1 MKLQLTPTAPR
12 PDVRR
17 LLAAELA
24 RRCADNP
31 QYSLR
36 AFALQLG
43 LDHGTLG
50 QMLRGRRAIT
60 ARTVRELGARL
71 RWPAEDTE
79 RLATA
84 ADAGAGAAALD
95 GLNQL
100 SHDAAAVLA
109 DGAHAALLELL
120 HLRDFRPDVRWIA
133 RVLGLTEDEVCI
145 ALQRLLRL
153 GLLEMPAPDR
163 WVDRA
168 GDAVADVPALA
179 RLAAERLAAHAAAP
193 GPQVREHS
201 SAVFAVPAA
210 RVPLLAERLA
220 ALRAELAEL
229 LASDEPADAVYRLEL
244 HLFPVTR
251 HDGAPPPGA

>member
-1 MKLQLTPTAPR
+1 MRACREDFRGAVAAPLSARPTRRQPVPPRRVRLRSPPMKLHRAAPPP

-17 LLAAELA
+17 RLAAELA
-24 RRCADNP
+24 RRCAENP

-71 RWPAEDTE
+71 RWPADDIE
-79 RLATA
+79 RFAAA
-84 ADAGAGAAALD
+84 ADAGAGGAPLED
-95 GLNQL
+95 LNQL

-109 DGAHAALLELL
+109 DGAHAALLELV

-133 RVLGLTEDEVCI
+133 RVLGLSEDEVCV

-168 GDAVADVPALA
+168 GDAVAD
-179 RLAAERLAAHAAAP
+179 
-193 GPQVREHS
+193 
-201 SAVFAVPAA
+201 
-210 RVPLLAERLA
+210 
-220 ALRAELAEL
+220 
-229 LASDEPADAVYRLEL
+229 
-244 HLFPVTR
+244 
-251 HDGAPPPGA
+251 